1 MKTPI
6 KNPVTK
12 WNVTVRI
19 NMKWAE
25 KWANQKTT
33 QEAKR
38 SKAKNK
44 SSYLSIK
51 QSMAIQSLTEKVEKG
66 GNINL
71 WEILTEVWYSKNTA
85 KTPQKV
91 FWKKIVQKS
100 LKKFGIDPAWI
111 REAHEYLMN
120 SKLLIQYTSTNQF
133 PAKEMIQ
140 SYKEHLG
147 WICMTYVEDELKQT
161 RTYEMLVQNDKNII
175 KSLQLA
181 YKYLSYNE
189 IKRENAKHWDITNSS
204 KALVKIRALTE
215 SKWLHIKKPAN
226 IDC

>member
-1 MKTPI
+1 MKTTI

-12 WNVTVRI
+12 WNVIVRC
-19 NMKWAE
+19 NTKWNE
-25 KWANQKTT
+25 KWVNQKTS

-38 SKAKNK
+38 SKVKNK

-51 QSMAIQSLTEKVEKG
+51 QSMAIQLLTDKVEKG

-91 FWKKIVQKS
+91 FWKEIVQKT
-100 LKKFGIDPAWI
+100 LKKFGINPAWI

-120 SKLLIQYTSTNQF
+120 SKSLILYTSSNQF
-133 PAKEMIQ
+133 PAEKMIKM
-140 SYKEHLG
+140 YKKHLG

-181 YKYLSYNE
+181 YRYLPYHDTKSEKTKY
-189 IKRENAKHWDITNSS
+189 WDTNNSS
-204 KALVKIRALTE
+204 KALEKIRALAE
-215 SKWLHIKKPAN
+215 SKWLHIKKPAS
-226 IDC
+226 IDH

>member
-1 MKTPI
+1 MKTI
-6 KNPVTK
+6 IQNPVTK

-19 NMKWAE
+19 NMKWNE

-51 QSMAIQSLTEKVEKG
+51 QSLAIQSLTEKVEKG
-66 GNINL
+66 GIINL

-91 FWKKIVQKS
+91 FWKEIVQKS

-111 REAHEYLMN
+111 RRAHEYLMN
-120 SKLLIQYTSTNQF
+120 SKVLISYTSSNQF
-133 PAKEMIQ
+133 PAEEMIQ
-140 SYKEHLG
+140 IYKESLG
-147 WICMTYVEDELKQT
+147 WICISYIEDELKRT
-161 RTYEMLVQNDKNII
+161 RTYEMITRNDKNII

-181 YKYLSYNE
+181 YRYLPFDHTKGEKTKN
-189 IKRENAKHWDITNSS
+189 WDATNSS
-204 KALVKIRALTE
+204 KALEKIRALAE
-215 SKWLHIKKPAN
+215 SKWFHIKKPAN